1 MKKKK
6 HSLNYLLT
14 PDYVFDT
21 YQDVT
26 PEFLASI
33 GIRALLIDIDN
44 TLAPYEQPDPTPE
57 TLAWFAALDAAGIRA
72 ALISN
77 NHADRVERFNA
88 PLGLPAYPDAH
99 KPLTK
104 TAKQALAGLGVS
116 PAAAAS
122 LGDQI
127 FTDLLCARFCGM
139 QALIVPPIRDKR
151 SFFWRF
157 KRAMERPILAA
168 WHKRNGDFT
177 RP

>member
-1 MKKKK
+1 MT
-6 HSLNYLLT
+6 LL
-14 PDYVFDT
+14 PDAYFAQFT
-21 YQDVT
+21 HIT
-26 PEFLASI
+26 PEYLAAR

-57 TLAWFAALDAAGIRA
+57 TLAWFAALAEAGIKA

-77 NHADRVERFNA
+77 NHADRVERFNTA
-88 PLGLPAYPDAH
+88 LGLPAYPDAH

-104 TAKQALAGLGVS
+104 TAKQALAGLGVT
-116 PAAAAS
+116 PDAAAS

-139 QALIVPPIRDKR
+139 QAIIVPPIRDKR
-151 SFFWRF
+151 SLFWRF
-157 KRAMERPILAA
+157 KRAMERPILAC
-168 WHKRNGDFT
+168 WHKKNGDFT